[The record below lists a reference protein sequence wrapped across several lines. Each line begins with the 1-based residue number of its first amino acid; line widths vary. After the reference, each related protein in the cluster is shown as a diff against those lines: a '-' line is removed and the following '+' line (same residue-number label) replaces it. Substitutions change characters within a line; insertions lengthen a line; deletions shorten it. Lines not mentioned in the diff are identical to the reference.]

1 MIAIRG
7 NLNARRMRVV
17 ECAFDEMDGDK
28 SGEISMHEISACY
41 DARTNPEV
49 MAGRKTREEAHA
61 EFIEAM
67 DPDGNS
73 VITKVEFLAFFKD
86 ISLCYPEDDGF
97 VNFVRSMWRRRR

>member
-1 MIAIRG
+1 
-7 NLNARRMRVV
+7 
-17 ECAFDEMDGDK
+17 
-28 SGEISMHEISACY
+28 
-41 DARTNPEV
+41 
-49 MAGRKTREEAHA
+49 
-61 EFIEAM
+61 M